1 MNKFKN
7 LIIACDGEAA
17 SGKSTGAKLVSKK
30 YKLLLINSGLIYRF
44 CTKMILIYKPKNTV
58 SFLKKKLERS
68 SYKEIAKQNLHAE
81 EISKH
86 VAIIAK
92 NKKIREIVNKLQMR
106 LIKTNKK
113 ICVEGRDIASKVL
126 AKKPK
131 YDIAFYFKCSLDV
144 AAQRRWMDLRKK
156 IPLSMVKKSL
166 KIRTNLDK
174 TRKNSPLIK
183 VKDAILIRTD
193 RLSKKQVIMKMSK
206 HIDKLRK

>member
-1 MNKFKN
+1 M
-7 LIIACDGEAA
+7 
-17 SGKSTGAKLVSKK
+17 
-30 YKLLLINSGLIYRF
+30 
-44 CTKMILIYKPKNTV
+44 
-58 SFLKKKLERS
+58 
-68 SYKEIAKQNLHAE
+68 
-81 EISKH
+81 
-86 VAIIAK
+86 
-92 NKKIREIVNKLQMR
+92 
-106 LIKTNKK
+106 
-113 ICVEGRDIASKVL
+113 